1 MERTGRAESGS
12 SRGSGGLRQRFRI
25 AMGWKKEKEKS
36 AEKNFFNPEELT
48 SQKREWAKQH
58 RESVEEMQPDR
69 LFEHFIVAG
78 LPSSADVSSVT
89 TSAKAAKAARA
100 AGANVTDPSKVKP
113 HHGPS
118 GPTYP
123 AELLF
128 QYPPGKAISIA
139 NVAQFCFPHGVE
151 PKLLERTPS
160 MSSLNEVIYGQ
171 AHLHTDDQSF
181 VFLLKVGNNTTLYG
195 VCVLVQ
201 EVVQRP
207 PGDAGGPAL
216 PAHLQ

>member
-1 MERTGRAESGS
+1 
-12 SRGSGGLRQRFRI
+12 
-25 AMGWKKEKEKS
+25 MGWKKEKEKS

-89 TSAKAAKAARA
+89 TSAKAAKGASLAAPG
-100 AGANVTDPSKVKP
+100 AGGAM
-113 HHGPS
+113 
-118 GPTYP
+118 
-123 AELLF
+123 
-128 QYPPGKAISIA
+128 GKGLVIA
-139 NVAQFCFPHGVE
+139 GV
-151 PKLLERTPS
+151 
-160 MSSLNEVIYGQ
+160 
-171 AHLHTDDQSF
+171 
-181 VFLLKVGNNTTLYG
+181 VGNNTTLYG

-207 PGDAGGPAL
+207 P
-216 PAHLQ
+216 